1 MGFYQSTLSE
11 LNELALILD
20 CQFARSGRREE
31 RRGQKRNWYSH
42 TNPFFPDLR
51 NMTIDRYLHHL
62 LNGNCIFQTSLQK
75 DEKDKPIL
83 KRLKSWKLELTSR
96 SYCFT

>member
-1 MGFYQSTLSE
+1 MGFYQSVLSE

-31 RRGQKRNWYSH
+31 RRGQKRNWYSD

-51 NMTIDRYLHHL
+51 IITIDRYLQHL
-62 LNGNCIFQTSLQK
+62 KANVFFKQACKKMKMLQQ
-75 DEKDKPIL
+75 
-83 KRLKSWKLELTSR
+83 
-96 SYCFT
+96 F